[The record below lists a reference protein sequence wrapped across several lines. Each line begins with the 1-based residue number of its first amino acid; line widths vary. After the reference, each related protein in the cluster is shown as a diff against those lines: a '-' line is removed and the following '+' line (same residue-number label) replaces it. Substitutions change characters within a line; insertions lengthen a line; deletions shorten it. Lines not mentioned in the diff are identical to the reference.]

1 MDNYVI
7 TCCST
12 VDLTKEQLEA
22 VNVKYICFNFEL
34 DGVPRKDDLYTSI
47 SPNELY
53 TAMANGSD
61 TKTSQVSIG
70 EYIDF
75 FTPFLKEGKD
85 ILHICLSSGISGTY
99 NSALLAKEQLNEEF
113 PDRKIYI
120 VDSLAASS
128 GYGLLVTETAYQ
140 RDNGLDIEALYKWIE
155 DKIKYIYRK
164 KPVNGGK
171 TERIVLDA
179 IIDIKTIP
187 DTTIEKTINQI
198 KILIKNNKVNL
209 KSLVK
214 SAFFETTRVKS
225 VIGAIAEEFDF
236 ENDLLNKLKNSLNPL
251 SMVYLNVGNALM
263 YANNWQIR
271 ADRK

>member
-1 MDNYVI
+1 MCDFY
-7 TCCST
+7 C
-12 VDLTKEQLEA
+12 
-22 VNVKYICFNFEL
+22 
-34 DGVPRKDDLYTSI
+34 I
-47 SPNELY
+47 SGLAGYNELGF
-53 TAMANGSD
+53 T
-61 TKTSQVSIG
+61 TQVPNNIV
-70 EYIDF
+70 IA
-75 FTPFLKEGKD
+75 
-85 ILHICLSSGISGTY
+85 CNY
-99 NSALLAKEQLNEEF
+99 NLRS
-113 PDRKIYI
+113 
-120 VDSLAASS
+120 
-128 GYGLLVTETAYQ
+128 
-140 RDNGLDIEALYKWIE
+140 E

-164 KPVNGGK
+164 KPVNGGR

-198 KILIKNNKVNL
+198 KILIKNNKVSL

-214 SAFFETTRVKS
+214 SAFYETTRVKS

-236 ENDLLNKLKNSLNPL
+236 ESDLLNKLKNSLNPL

>member
-12 VDLTKEQLEA
+12 VDLTKEQLDA
-22 VNVKYICFNFEL
+22 INVKYICFNFEL

-61 TKTSQVSIG
+61 TKTSQVSVG
-70 EYIDF
+70 EYIEF
-75 FTPFLKEGKD
+75 FRPFLKEGND

-128 GYGLLVTETAYQ
+128 DYDIFPTDCSPAYRQ
-140 RDNGLDIEALYKWIE
+140 LHKCPEALHISS
-155 DKIKYIYRK
+155 IF
-164 KPVNGGK
+164 
-171 TERIVLDA
+171 
-179 IIDIKTIP
+179 
-187 DTTIEKTINQI
+187 
-198 KILIKNNKVNL
+198 
-209 KSLVK
+209 S
-214 SAFFETTRVKS
+214 
-225 VIGAIAEEFDF
+225 
-236 ENDLLNKLKNSLNPL
+236 
-251 SMVYLNVGNALM
+251 
-263 YANNWQIR
+263 
-271 ADRK
+271 